1 MKALI
6 IAAGEGS
13 RLKPFY
19 SPKPLTPLLGLS
31 LLEHVILRAK
41 EAGITDFVIV
51 VGHQAEKII
60 KKLGPGEKYGVKIDY
75 VYNSD
80 WKKGN
85 GASVYAARDKIKE
98 PFLLLMSDHLFDE
111 KILQKLNSFY
121 PNGQCYLCI
130 DRNIQ
135 GQHINPED
143 ATKVSLNHEPT
154 IIDLGK
160 NLSEYKA
167 IDTGIFLCS
176 PIIFSALKK
185 SIARG
190 DYTLTG
196 GARLLAQQGKLKAI
210 DITGHFW
217 IDVDDVTAL
226 RKAKKMLL
234 ANLDKATDG
243 PISRLINRKIS
254 RFITTWLCKWRL
266 HPNTITILSF
276 ILAVAASALFFLGKK
291 ELILAGGILTQLASI
306 IDGCDGEIAR
316 LQFKKTKFGEL
327 LDRTLDRY
335 ADAFIIIGLTHAV
348 FLALGNEWVWVI
360 GLIALLGSFMNSYTA
375 LHYDKII
382 LLRQTKNQT
391 SFRFGRDIRLFII
404 FLAAL
409 INQLSLALI
418 ILAVITNVESIRRL
432 VILSHEY
439 QSV

>member
-19 SPKPLTPLLGLS
+19 SPKPLTPLFGLS
-31 LLEHVILRAK
+31 LLEHIILRAK
-41 EAGITDFVIV
+41 EAGITEFIIV
-51 VGHQAEKII
+51 VGHQAEQII
-60 KKLGPGEKYGVKIDY
+60 KKVGHGERYGVKIDY
-75 VYNSD
+75 IYNPD

-85 GASVYAARDKIKE
+85 GSSVYAAREKIKE
-98 PFLLLMSDHLFDE
+98 PFVLLMSDHLFDE
-111 KILQKLNSFY
+111 KILKKLNNFY
-121 PNGQCYLCI
+121 PNGRCYLCI
-130 DRNIQ
+130 DRNYN
-135 GQHINPED
+135 GEHINPED
-143 ATKVSLNHEPT
+143 ATKVTLNHEPT

-160 NLSEYKA
+160 NLPEYNA

-176 PIIFSALKK
+176 PVIFSALKK
-185 SIARG
+185 SIAQG
-190 DYTLTG
+190 DYTLSG
-196 GARLLAQQGKLKAI
+196 GARLLARQGKLKAV

-217 IDVDDVTAL
+217 IDVDDVAAL
-226 RKAKKMLL
+226 RKARKMLL
-234 ANLDKATDG
+234 QNLDKPTDG

-254 RFITTWLCKWRL
+254 RFITTWLCKWRF
-266 HPNTITILSF
+266 HPNTVTIFSF
-276 ILAVAASALFFLGKK
+276 ILAMVASALFFLGKK

-316 LQFKKTKFGEL
+316 LQFKRSKFGEL

-335 ADAFIIIGLTHAV
+335 GDAFIIIGLTHAV
-348 FLALGNEWVWVI
+348 FLALRNEWVWFV
-360 GLIALLGSFMNSYTA
+360 GLMALLGSFMNSYTA
-375 LHYDKII
+375 LHYDKI
-382 LLRQTKNQT
+382 LLLKHTRNQT

-409 INQLSLALI
+409 VNQLGLALGL
-418 ILAVITNVESIRRL
+418 LAVITNGESIRRL